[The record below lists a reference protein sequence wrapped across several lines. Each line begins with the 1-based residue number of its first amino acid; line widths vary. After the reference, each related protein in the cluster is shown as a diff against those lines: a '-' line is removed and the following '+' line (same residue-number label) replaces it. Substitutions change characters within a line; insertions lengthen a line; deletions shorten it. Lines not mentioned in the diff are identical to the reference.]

1 MPYGATPR
9 GVSAPEILR
18 ALATPVPPRTLQYRL
33 KHLVTRNRLIMDGD
47 GRWARYRMPDT
58 TAREEAEEPVIPLSE
73 AGSAI
78 RDYVRQAPEAR
89 KPVGYDRKFL
99 DRYRPNVSFY
109 LTEQDR
115 THLAAVGSP
124 AIAEQPAGAY
134 AKQIL
139 SRLLIDLSW
148 NSSRLEGNTYSFLDT
163 KRLIELGEEA
173 VGGAP
178 LEAQMILNH
187 KDAIEFLVG
196 AADEIGFNRYTLLN
210 LHALLANNLLA
221 DPAASGRLRFIAVGL
236 ERSAF
241 HPLEV
246 PQLIEQSFDQIL
258 ATAAA
263 ISDPFEQA
271 FFVMV
276 QLPYLQPFDAVN
288 KRVSRLAANIPLIK
302 RNLTPLSFADVPRQ
316 TCKEAVL
323 GVCELNRLDL
333 PRDVFIWVYARS
345 AARYA
350 AVRQSLGEPD
360 PFQLRYREQLR
371 ALMAELVRGRVGRRD
386 AATRIA
392 AWSKREIHP
401 GDRER
406 FAEIAEAELI
416 GLHEGSFAR
425 YRIHP
430 SEFAATYVLTIE
442 RFFGLTSPRWKPSR
456 DVNVIL
462 GGGDVDKTTI
472 LEAVARRLSPVHP
485 TPLAAPDDH
494 DRQSEARF
502 SIEAVLSVPAGARSS
517 SPMKPSWPWEWGGV
531 REKKKRSH
539 SCTMLD
545 GVLAGDETRKVVTAG
560 ALTRLT
566 AWAISTGHER
576 TGYHQNCVDGAHGH
590 KRCRGSLC
598 PHGQQPCHRRVPS
611 VCCCVGWG
619 CVTAPAYLRP
629 AVTGSSLAGSCC
641 VSSSERRG
649 SRRRMRASGL

>member
-1 MPYGATPR
+1 MRQHPDS
-9 GVSAPEILR
+9 VSAREILR

-33 KHLVTRNRLIMDGD
+33 KHLVTRNRLIMDGE
-47 GRWARYRMPDT
+47 GRWARYRMPDAA
-58 TAREEAEEPVIPLSE
+58 AREDAEESVIPLSE

-148 NSSRLEGNTYSFLDT
+148 NSSRLEGNTYSLLDT

-173 VGGAP
+173 VGRAH

-221 DPAASGRLRFIAVGL
+221 DPAAPGRLRFIAVGI

-246 PQLIEQSFDQIL
+246 PQLIEESFDQIL

-271 FFVMV
+271 FFAMV
-276 QLPYLQPFDAVN
+276 QLPYLQPFDDVN

-302 RNLTPLSFADVPRQ
+302 RNLTPLSFTDVPRQ
-316 TCKEAVL
+316 TYTEAVL
-323 GVCELNRLDL
+323 GVYELNKIDL
-333 PRDVFIWVYARS
+333 LRDVFIWAYERS

-360 PFQLRYREQLR
+360 PFRLRYREQLR
-371 ALMAELVRGRVGRRD
+371 ELMAELVRAHVGRKD
-386 AATRIA
+386 TAARIA
-392 AWSKREIHP
+392 AWSKKEIDP
-401 GDRER
+401 GDCER

-416 GLHEGSFAR
+416 GLHEGNFAR
-425 YRIHP
+425 YRIRP
-430 SEFAATYVLTIE
+430 SEFAA
-442 RFFGLTSPRWKPSR
+442 W
-456 DVNVIL
+456 
-462 GGGDVDKTTI
+462 
-472 LEAVARRLSPVHP
+472 
-485 TPLAAPDDH
+485 
-494 DRQSEARF
+494 RQVWEAR
-502 SIEAVLSVPAGARSS
+502 
-517 SPMKPSWPWEWGGV
+517 
-531 REKKKRSH
+531 
-539 SCTMLD
+539 
-545 GVLAGDETRKVVTAG
+545 
-560 ALTRLT
+560 
-566 AWAISTGHER
+566 
-576 TGYHQNCVDGAHGH
+576 
-590 KRCRGSLC
+590 
-598 PHGQQPCHRRVPS
+598 
-611 VCCCVGWG
+611 
-619 CVTAPAYLRP
+619 
-629 AVTGSSLAGSCC
+629 
-641 VSSSERRG
+641 
-649 SRRRMRASGL
+649 